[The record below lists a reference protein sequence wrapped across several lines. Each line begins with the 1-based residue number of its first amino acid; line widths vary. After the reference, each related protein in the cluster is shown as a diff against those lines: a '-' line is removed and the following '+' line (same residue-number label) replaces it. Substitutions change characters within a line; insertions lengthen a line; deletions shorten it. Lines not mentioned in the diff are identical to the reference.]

1 MKHPEFVLIPVLMFA
16 DYFLTLTGAALKDRK
31 YGNHIKT
38 EHYELNPIWQKQ
50 IAQKKWLNPKHIVLT
65 FVLSSFIILMTEYGE
80 MPEPFT
86 QGIWGC
92 LLALYG
98 MIIGRH
104 LSNLMIFG
112 YMIRKP
118 NEIHGQVT
126 MTHALVLSLSLYQYL
141 VVFVPLT
148 LIAIFSPNPFI
159 FGAAIGVVLLTM
171 IHLKWIWTHRKQMR
185 TSNKEAKITVD
196 PQ

>member
-1 MKHPEFVLIPVLMFA
+1 MNHPEFTLIPVFMFA
-16 DYFLTLTGAALKDRK
+16 DYFLTLAGAILKDKK
-31 YGNHIKT
+31 YGNHFKA

-50 IAQKKWLNPKHIVLT
+50 VAQKKWFNPKHIVLT
-65 FVLSSFIILMTEYGE
+65 VVLSSLLILLTEYGV
-80 MPEPFT
+80 MPEPFI

-126 MTHALVLSLSLYQYL
+126 MTHSLLLSMSLFQYL
-141 VVFVPLT
+141 VAFVPLS
-148 LIAIFSPNPFI
+148 LITIFSPNPFV
-159 FGAAIGVVLLTM
+159 FGASIGIVLLIV

-185 TSNKEAKITVD
+185 ASNKEAEITIG
-196 PQ
+196 PR